1 MFLGHGR
8 ELLRHSRRW
17 WCAQEQQLKS
27 QSKHESLADRIAN
40 VVGDDEGQHA
50 HENLKR
56 SHGRNCLAS
65 YLTTLHLILYARIFI
80 KGTKTKT
87 CSRLLHYENEN
98 MEISVMQ
105 LGRKELNQTKPTTS
119 KQHWLPENV
128 YSTAM
133 LMVNEFNDEI
143 SRCFSSQE
151 QVTGVYLM
159 HWMSRGTTNTL
170 SMICWVQSS

>member
-1 MFLGHGR
+1 
-8 ELLRHSRRW
+8 
-17 WCAQEQQLKS
+17 
-27 QSKHESLADRIAN
+27 
-40 VVGDDEGQHA
+40 
-50 HENLKR
+50 
-56 SHGRNCLAS
+56 
-65 YLTTLHLILYARIFI
+65 
-80 KGTKTKT
+80 
-87 CSRLLHYENEN
+87 
-98 MEISVMQ
+98 MQ